1 MSKEGRW
8 TIGFGAGTLILTA
21 IGTWMAVMH
30 ENEHQEGIA
39 AVVITILAGASLLAL
54 NGYSIHRNLRDARRC
69 KNIQRNIDVAKTK
82 FLELAT
88 ERKYA
93 VGQARLLSHFS
104 RRADDLAGM
113 LETLWHHFNNAG
125 EKLIHPIAARIE
137 MKDWVGDHATT
148 ILNERLSDF
157 IHSPSAIARN

>member
-54 NGYSIHRNLRDARRC
+54 NGYSIHRNLRDAHRC
-69 KNIQRNIDVAKTK
+69 KNIQRNIDEAQNEVPRTGN
-82 FLELAT
+82 
-88 ERKYA
+88 RKKICRGSSA
-93 VGQARLLSHFS
+93 SVIPLFPSS
-104 RRADDLAGM
+104 RRFSGHVGNPMASLQQRGGKADPSHSSTNRNEGLG
-113 LETLWHHFNNAG
+113 WRSCNN
-125 EKLIHPIAARIE
+125 HIE
-137 MKDWVGDHATT
+137 
-148 ILNERLSDF
+148 
-157 IHSPSAIARN
+157 